1 MSEKK
6 FNNAIQKADVLAR
19 GKTSEQNEK
28 SAYKSVNGTFDAE
41 NHYDSGDNVAVKAVK
56 IKNKKADKTV
66 KNKKDEAGKASAVKS
81 KSGDSGF
88 ESGAEEITKAE
99 RQAKKQAEKTERVAA
114 REQKR
119 QAALI
124 KKQEK
129 EELRAQRRIEAA
141 KARQEKKENAKK
153 AKLAKRQA
161 AERKKQAIKE
171 LKLKKREERLA
182 RRDTLKHES
191 KLDRRERILAEK
203 KEKARLKS
211 EKRAARVQ
219 LKQQKMQAKQEMARQ
234 KAAERKQKRQTRASR
249 GIGGW
254 LAAVIALGSCVL
266 VLSTVLVWNV
276 FMANGGEDM
285 LSGVYQQAFYDL
297 VGYVDNIDVNLAK
310 LSVTEDEAQTQKM
323 LNEVSVQASLAE
335 SDLAALPL
343 AEESRSGT
351 IKFVNQLGDF
361 SKYLSNKLIDGEKIA
376 EGDKKTLAELRRIN
390 GSLKQDLTELA
401 AKIDKNYNFIS
412 LLSGEEDNIVLQ
424 KFAELQSNSMDYP
437 QMIYD
442 GPFADRP
449 EKSAAEKAVGGEK
462 ITAEQAKNHFIKY
475 FADYSVTEAGVIG
488 EAQGDGFGSY
498 NIEGVA
504 GGEQLFAQ
512 IAYNGKLIDFNWY
525 MDCSSVNY
533 GRDDCIEIARETLQ
547 KWGYRSVKP
556 VWTTQSG
563 TTTYVNFAEEQ
574 NGVVIYADMI
584 KVSVCMERGKVYAAD
599 FKAYIECHKERE
611 IADPKITVET
621 AEKRLSQELEIK
633 TSRLCL
639 IPLENTKKERLAYE
653 FAGEAQGDEYYIYI
667 DAETG
672 KQLKIFKVVQTT
684 EGTLLL

>member
-1 MSEKK
+1 MNEKK
-6 FNNAIQKADVLAR
+6 FNNAIEKADELA
-19 GKTSEQNEK
+19 KKPAEKNENQTAKAAASKSEK
-28 SAYKSVNGTFDAE
+28 SADKPVNGTFGA
-41 NHYDSGDNVAVKAVK
+41 
-56 IKNKKADKTV
+56 KTA
-66 KNKKDEAGKASAVKS
+66 KSAKS
-81 KSGDSGF
+81 KKGGVVGKSANKH
-88 ESGAEEITKAE
+88 GAALSKEE
-99 RQAKKQAEKTERVAA
+99 
-114 REQKR
+114 KR
-119 QAALI
+119 KEALI
-124 KKQEK
+124 KRQER
-129 EELRAQRRIEAA
+129 EEARAQRRIEAA

-153 AKLAKRQA
+153 ARLAKKQA
-161 AERKKQAIKE
+161 NERKRQAIKE

-182 RRDTLKHES
+182 RRDMLRHES

-203 KEKARLKS
+203 QEKARLKS
-211 EKRAARVQ
+211 EKRAARAQ
-219 LKQQKMQAKQEMARQ
+219 LKQQKLKAKQERARQ
-234 KAAERKQKRQTRASR
+234 RAQARQERSKTRASR

-361 SKYLSNKLIDGEKIA
+361 SKYLSNKLIDGEKLA
-376 EGDKKTLAELRRIN
+376 EGDKKTLAELKRIN
-390 GSLKQDLTELA
+390 ASLKEDLTELA

-424 KFAELQSNSMDYP
+424 KFAELQANSVDYP

-449 EKSAAEKAVGGEK
+449 EKAAGEKSVGGEK
-462 ITAEQAKNHFIKY
+462 ITAEQAKNQFIKL
-475 FADYSVTEAGVIG
+475 FADYSVTEASVIG

-512 IAYNGKLIDFNWY
+512 IAYDGRLIDFNWY
-525 MDCSSVNY
+525 MDCSDVNY

-547 KWGYRSVKP
+547 KWGYKSIKP
-556 VWTTQSG
+556 VWTTQNG

-574 NGVVIYADMI
+574 NGIVIYADMI

-621 AEKRLSQELEIK
+621 AEKSLSEQLDIK
-633 TSRLCL
+633 TSRLCV
-639 IPLENTKKERLAYE
+639 IPLEFSGKERLAYE
-653 FAGEAQGDEYYIYI
+653 FWGEASGEEYYIYI
-667 DAETG
+667 DASTG
-672 KQLKIFKVVQTT
+672 KQLQIFKVVQT
-684 EGTLLL
+684 EQGTLLM